1 MHHAL
6 FLSLVMRF
14 YRSAQER
21 GAKPPFNLW
30 KGALALVHGNVASIH
45 LVLVF
50 HKEIMEQRL
59 DVLHI
64 RALFF
69 RPIALR
75 LMFTLQLIRR
85 AHDYFGILTEFPT
98 NPGACLLSF

>member
-69 RPIALR
+69 PSYRSEADVHI
-75 LMFTLQLIRR
+75 TV
-85 AHDYFGILTEFPT
+85 DST
-98 NPGACLLSF
+98 CS